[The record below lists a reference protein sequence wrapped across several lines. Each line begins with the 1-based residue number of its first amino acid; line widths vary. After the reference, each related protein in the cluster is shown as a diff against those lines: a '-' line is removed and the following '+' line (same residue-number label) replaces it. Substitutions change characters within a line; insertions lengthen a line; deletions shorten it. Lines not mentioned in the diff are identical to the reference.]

1 MSTRRAPCDALL
13 IVGFGGPTAASE
25 IRPFLD
31 RVLAGRPVPRERY
44 ETVVHHYELMG
55 GRSPYNDHTMRLA
68 DAVRASLRADGRDVP
83 VAVGLRHSAPFIGD
97 AIGELTRSGSR
108 RAFAFVLAPH
118 RCEASWDRYL
128 QDITEACE
136 SLGGKAPAMDY
147 PAPWHDHPGFI
158 AAAADRVY
166 AALARLDADD
176 CGRAAL
182 IFTAHSVPVAMA
194 AGSDY
199 SDQIAESSRL
209 VASAVDHPRY
219 SIAFQSRSG
228 NPREAWFEPDV
239 NDAIRALDGR
249 PAVIMP
255 IGFLCDHVE
264 VLYDLDIAAAQCAR
278 DASVRMVRAE
288 TVGDHPR
295 FVELIASIARAAMAG
310 GESQPMR

>member
-1 MSTRRAPCDALL
+1 L
-13 IVGFGGPTAASE
+13 GFGGPAAPSE

-44 ETVVHHYELMG
+44 EAVVHHYELMG
-55 GRSPYNDHTMRLA
+55 GRSPYNEHTKRLQ
-68 DAVRASLRADGRDVP
+68 DAVRASLRASGREVP
-83 VAVGLRHSAPFIGD
+83 VAVGLRHAAPLIGD
-97 AIGELTRSGSR
+97 AIAELARAGSR

-128 QDITEACE
+128 RDIAEARA
-136 SLGGKAPAMDY
+136 SLGGEAPAIDY
-147 PAPWHDHPGFI
+147 PPSWHDHPGFI
-158 AAAADRVY
+158 AAAADRVR

-176 CGRAAL
+176 REQAAL

-194 AGSDY
+194 AAAGY
-199 SDQIAESSRL
+199 GDQIEESSRL
-209 VASAVDHPRY
+209 VASAVDHTRY
-219 SIAFQSRSG
+219 AIAYQSRSG
-228 NPREAWFEPDV
+228 NPCEAWLEPDI

-249 PAVIMP
+249 PAVVMP

-278 DASVRMVRAE
+278 DAGMRMERAG

-295 FVELIASIARAAMAG
+295 FVELIASMARAAMAV
-310 GESQPMR
+310 GESQPTR